1 MAALLIDQ
9 LMDCLE
15 RPLDADILEE
25 YRQRSLVVGKA
36 VLVLRGESQRPA
48 LAEAILAGRQP
59 AGAVSRRQPGGP
71 LQRRGFHTPPGI
83 SKNARPHGK
92 KVKTGP
98 MGAMAGPIQPAKIGE
113 APGGFLFVFGAGL

>member
-36 VLVLRGESQRPA
+36 VLVLRGESQRPGPGGGHPG
-48 LAEAILAGRQP
+48 GRQP

-71 LQRRGFHTPPGI
+71 LQRRGFHTAPGI
-83 SKNARPHGK
+83 GAEGAIRPEW
-92 KVKTGP
+92 
-98 MGAMAGPIQPAKIGE
+98 PAYWRE
-113 APGGFLFVFGAGL
+113 APSGAFLFVCGGIEQGLP